1 MWKPVIALH
10 HCAIERGNS
19 GRVVGKPSVIDKVR
33 FARHTTA
40 ILTHQINPLDC
51 VPKPATNKDRPMPFL
66 SMNVN
71 NALTLTG
78 HRHNLFMP
86 MDNMPKSTTPAG
98 ALQMLILRVLQSGS
112 LHGYA
117 IAQRIFVLSSEVL
130 SVEEGLLYPT
140 LQKMLLKGWVTAE
153 WGISETKRKVRFYR
167 LTRVGRKQLEQELS
181 TYERVTGA
189 IQSILRM
196 A

>member
-1 MWKPVIALH
+1 
-10 HCAIERGNS
+10 
-19 GRVVGKPSVIDKVR
+19 
-33 FARHTTA
+33 
-40 ILTHQINPLDC
+40 
-51 VPKPATNKDRPMPFL
+51 MPII
-66 SMNVN
+66 
-71 NALTLTG
+71 
-78 HRHNLFMP
+78 
-86 MDNMPKSTTPAG
+86 NMPKRTTPAG

-140 LQKMLLKGWVTAE
+140 SQKMLLKGWVTAE
-153 WGISETKRKVRFYR
+153 WGISETNRKVRFYR
-167 LTRVGRKQLEQELS
+167 LTRAGRKQLEQELS